1 MGSPGRRSPEVIFEG
16 IKRRNCPDSS
26 IVSLWGFLQTDAIW
40 FFKDFHSG
48 NFPAY
53 QRIWRFKMKRTAL
66 IIVVASF
73 LMISATPP
81 DTQWQKD
88 YKLALENLEKQDLIS
103 SLYFIDIAMNSNDIP
118 SLDVIGEDGK
128 KFDYLPYYYLG
139 IIYFKMGK
147 YPLALSSFDLSEKS
161 GLIKQRPSL
170 YENLKKYRLFV
181 NNKLILQVSDTPP
194 QISKTEEK
202 QIQARKKFLTDEYEE
217 TMPAQR
223 DIANQLKGREERLLH
238 AVRKELGL
246 PNEPIGIYPWY
257 FYYERAMK
265 YIEENQWHEAMLY
278 LSESL
283 LRKSEPKLNARRYG
297 VWFKDYTPYLYL
309 AYVAMELDNIAI
321 AKEAFQIS
329 KSYAIADPSDPIYEK
344 VKAGLK

>member
-1 MGSPGRRSPEVIFEG
+1 M
-16 IKRRNCPDSS
+16 
-26 IVSLWGFLQTDAIW
+26 
-40 FFKDFHSG
+40 
-48 NFPAY
+48 
-53 QRIWRFKMKRTAL
+53 
-66 IIVVASF
+66 IVVASF
-73 LMISATPP
+73 LMISAAPP
-81 DTQWQKD
+81 DVKWQKD
-88 YKLALENLEKQDLIS
+88 YKLALENLGKQDLIS
-103 SLYFIDIAMNSNDIP
+103 SLYFIDIAMNSNDAP

-147 YPLALSSFDLSEKS
+147 YPLALSSFDLSERF
-161 GLIKQRPSL
+161 GYIKQRPDL
-170 YENLKKYRLFV
+170 FENLQKYRLFV
-181 NNKLILQVSDTPP
+181 NNKLILQVSETPP
-194 QISKTEEK
+194 QISKTEET

-217 TMPAQR
+217 TVPDQR
-223 DIANQLKGREERLLH
+223 NIADQLKGREERLLH

-265 YIEENQWHEAMLY
+265 YIEKNQWNEAMLY

-283 LRKSEPKLNARRYG
+283 LRKPEPKQNARRYG

-309 AYVAMELDNIAI
+309 AYAAMELDNTAI

-329 KSYAIADPSDPIYEK
+329 KSYGVADTSDPIYEK
-344 VKAGLK
+344 TRAGLK